1 MIQGLYEIRKNES
14 EKLFT
19 MWLDAFH
26 DYPKLAEAFPQMDK
40 KLAAMEATIRFYGMY
55 DLKYGHAYSTDE
67 NIDDGIVIV
76 DSEDMQYTTSRYIEA
91 GCYSDGYNA
100 AMNMLT
106 EEEKNRRIAVFDE
119 LDELEKT
126 MDIPYPHIYI
136 DFLGVRR
143 SCQGQGRGRKL
154 IHKITEYA
162 DGRNRPLMLF
172 TNTPE
177 DVAFYQK
184 EGFKVIGIA
193 KSDKYGFENTYMV
206 RKPGK

>member
-26 DYPKLAEAFPQMDK
+26 DYPKLSEAFPQMDK

-55 DLKYGHAYSTDE
+55 DLEYGHAYATDE

-76 DSEDMQYTTSRYIEA
+76 DSEDMQYTASRYIEA
-91 GCYSDGYNA
+91 GCYSEGYKA
-100 AMNMLT
+100 AMDRLT
-106 EEEKNRRIAVFDE
+106 EEEKNRRIDVFDE

-162 DGRNRPLMLF
+162 DSRNRPLMLF
-172 TNTPE
+172 TNTSE
-177 DVAFYQK
+177 DVEFYQK
-184 EGFKVIGIA
+184 EGFEVIGVA

-206 RKPGK
+206 REPVK

>member
-1 MIQGLYEIRKNES
+1 MIQGLYEIKTNES

-55 DLKYGHAYSTDE
+55 DLKYGHAYATDE

-76 DSEDMQYTTSRYIEA
+76 DSEDMEYTPSRYIEA
-91 GCYSDGYNA
+91 GCYSDGYKA
-100 AMNMLT
+100 AMNRLT

-172 TNTPE
+172 TNTSD

-184 EGFKVIGIA
+184 ERFKVIGVA

-206 RKPGK
+206 REPGK

>member
-1 MIQGLYEIRKNES
+1 
-14 EKLFT
+14 
-19 MWLDAFH
+19 
-26 DYPKLAEAFPQMDK
+26 MD
-40 KLAAMEATIRFYGMY
+40 R
-55 DLKYGHAYSTDE
+55 
-67 NIDDGIVIV
+67 
-76 DSEDMQYTTSRYIEA
+76 
-91 GCYSDGYNA
+91 
-100 AMNMLT
+100 LT
-106 EEEKNRRIAVFDE
+106 EEEKNRRIDVFDE

-162 DGRNRPLMLF
+162 DSRNRPLMLF
-172 TNTPE
+172 TNTSE

-184 EGFKVIGIA
+184 EGFEVIGVA

-206 RKPGK
+206 REPVK

>member
-76 DSEDMQYTTSRYIEA
+76 DSEDMQYTASRYIEA

-100 AMNMLT
+100 AMNRLT

-136 DFLGVRR
+136 DFLGVEEAVRDR
-143 SCQGQGRGRKL
+143 AEAESLYTKLRNMQTAETDLLCCLPIHRTMWHFIRKRDL
-154 IHKITEYA
+154 
-162 DGRNRPLMLF
+162 R
-172 TNTPE
+172 
-177 DVAFYQK
+177 
-184 EGFKVIGIA
+184 
-193 KSDKYGFENTYMV
+193 
-206 RKPGK
+206 

>member
-55 DLKYGHAYSTDE
+55 DLKYGQAFATDE

-206 RKPGK
+206 REPGK

>member
-1 MIQGLYEIRKNES
+1 
-14 EKLFT
+14 
-19 MWLDAFH
+19 
-26 DYPKLAEAFPQMDK
+26 
-40 KLAAMEATIRFYGMY
+40 
-55 DLKYGHAYSTDE
+55 
-67 NIDDGIVIV
+67 
-76 DSEDMQYTTSRYIEA
+76 
-91 GCYSDGYNA
+91 
-100 AMNMLT
+100 MNRLT

-162 DGRNRPLMLF
+162 DGRKQ
-172 TNTPE
+172 TSYA
-177 DVAFYQK
+177 VYQYIGRCGILSE
-184 EGFKVIGIA
+184 EGFKVIGVA

-206 RKPGK
+206 REPGK

>member
-1 MIQGLYEIRKNES
+1 MIQGLYEIKKNES

-26 DYPKLAEAFPQMDK
+26 DYPKLAQAFPQMDK

-55 DLKYGHAYSTDE
+55 DLKYGHAYATDE
-67 NIDDGIVIV
+67 NIDDAIVIV
-76 DSEDMQYTTSRYIEA
+76 DSENMKYSTARYIAA
-91 GCYSDGYNA
+91 GCYSKGYRA
-100 AMNMLT
+100 AMNRLT
-106 EEEKNRRIAVFDE
+106 AQEKKKRLAVFDE
-119 LDELEKT
+119 LDRLETT
-126 MDIPYPHIYI
+126 MDIPYPHIYV

-143 SCQGQGRGRKL
+143 SCQGEGRGRRL

-162 DGRNRPLMLF
+162 DKRNRPLMLF
-172 TNTPE
+172 TNTSE

-206 RKPGK
+206 RESIK

>member
-1 MIQGLYEIRKNES
+1 MIQGLYEIKKNES

-26 DYPKLAEAFPQMDK
+26 DYPKLAQAFPQIDK

-55 DLKYGHAYSTDE
+55 DLKYGHAYATDE
-67 NIDDGIVIV
+67 NIDDAIVIV
-76 DSEDMQYTTSRYIEA
+76 DSENMKYSAARYIAA
-91 GCYSDGYNA
+91 GCYSKGYRA
-100 AMNMLT
+100 AMNRLT
-106 EEEKNRRIAVFDE
+106 AAEKKKRIAVFDE
-119 LDELEKT
+119 LDKLEKT
-126 MDIPYPHIYI
+126 IDIPYPHIYV

-143 SCQGQGRGRKL
+143 SCQGEGRGRRL
-154 IHKITEYA
+154 IHRIAEYA
-162 DGRNRPLMLF
+162 DKRNRPLMLF
-172 TNTPE
+172 TNTSE

-206 RKPGK
+206 REPLK

>member
-1 MIQGLYEIRKNES
+1 MIQGLYEIKKNES

-26 DYPKLAEAFPQMDK
+26 DYPKLAQAFPQIDK

-55 DLKYGHAYSTDE
+55 DLKYGHAYATDE
-67 NIDDGIVIV
+67 NIDDAIVIV
-76 DSEDMQYTTSRYIEA
+76 DSENMKYSAARYIAA
-91 GCYSDGYNA
+91 GCYSKGYRE
-100 AMNMLT
+100 AMNRLT
-106 EEEKNRRIAVFDE
+106 AAEKKKRIAVFDE
-119 LDELEKT
+119 LDKLEKT
-126 MDIPYPHIYI
+126 MDIPYPHIYV

-143 SCQGQGRGRKL
+143 SCQGEGRGRRL
-154 IHKITEYA
+154 IHRIAEYA
-162 DGRNRPLMLF
+162 DKRNRPLMLF
-172 TNTPE
+172 TNTSE

-206 RKPGK
+206 REPLK